1 MSRDPAAPR
10 FFVLVLTR
18 FVGAALTMAGVVISA
33 GNSDYPQWLG
43 YVLAAIGMVSFFFVP
58 KFLARRWRSPPE

>member
-10 FFVLVLTR
+10 FLVLVLTR
-18 FVGAALTMAGVVISA
+18 FLGAALTMAGVVISA

-43 YVLAAIGMVSFFFVP
+43 YVLAATGLASFFFVP
-58 KFLARRWRSPPE
+58 KALARRWRSPGE